1 MAIELIDT
9 KAEMLAAAVKE
20 NLTVAGKKKNKTS
33 LLDDAIEVIRD
44 ATAAGHRFETKEMD
58 VFVEAMLHVLPPHER
73 EWFREIATMNLVP
86 LWQALWAQYRRANE
100 LSMAPSL
107 ILDPDWEAYGVRD
120 LGTLHC
126 ELCNEPFEPIAMGQ
140 RWCSNRCGGKA
151 EMAAKRAA
159 EAVVEESKHGDTV

>member
-1 MAIELIDT
+1 MAIEILDT
-9 KAEMLAAAVKE
+9 KAEMIAAAVKE
-20 NLTVAGKKKNKTS
+20 NLTVAAKKKANP
-33 LLDDAIEVIRD
+33 LDGAI
-44 ATAAGHRFETKEMD
+44 AAIKAAIADGHRFETKEMD
-58 VFVEAMLHVLPPHER
+58 VFIEAMLHVLPPHER
-73 EWFREIATMNLVP
+73 EWFREIATMNQVP

-120 LGTLHC
+120 LGVLHC
-126 ELCNEPFEPIAMGQ
+126 ELCNEPFDPIAMGQ

-159 EAVVEESKHGDTV
+159 EVVMEESKHGDTL